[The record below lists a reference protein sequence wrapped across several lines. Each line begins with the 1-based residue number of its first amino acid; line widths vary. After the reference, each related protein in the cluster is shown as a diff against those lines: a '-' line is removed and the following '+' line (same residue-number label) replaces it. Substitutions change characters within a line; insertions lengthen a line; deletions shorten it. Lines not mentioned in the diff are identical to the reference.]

1 MQCYEYEAL
10 CRTLVA
16 YVKERDPSID
26 FELLDAADAI
36 DEQGI
41 DSITRID
48 DLVAIARTIGVGIQR
63 AA

>member
-16 YVKERDPSID
+16 YVKERDPGLD
-26 FELLDAADAI
+26 FELLDAADVI

-41 DSITRID
+41 HSIAQID
-48 DLVAIARTIGVGIQR
+48 DLVAIARTIGLGVQR

>member
-10 CRTLVA
+10 CRTVVK

-26 FELLDAADAI
+26 FELLDAADALA
-36 DEQGI
+36 EKGI
-41 DSITRID
+41 DSITQID
-48 DLVAIARTIGVGIQR
+48 DLIAIARTIGLGIQH